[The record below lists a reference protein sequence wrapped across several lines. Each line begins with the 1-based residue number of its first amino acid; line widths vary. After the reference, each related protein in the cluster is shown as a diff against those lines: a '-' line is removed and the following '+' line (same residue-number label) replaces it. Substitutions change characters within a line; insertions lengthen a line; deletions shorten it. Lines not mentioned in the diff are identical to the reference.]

1 MIDDHGRRSIFT
13 SANDIPGM
21 YKPHPGVLNGVAGEE
36 RARIIS
42 ELSELITDL
51 GSTLEDACDSMRDLE
66 KGLDRILFGERPNP
80 FERIERDVLPG

>member
-1 MIDDHGRRSIFT
+1 MDDHRRRSIFI
-13 SANDIPGM
+13 SPNDIPDM
-21 YKPHPGVLNGVAGEE
+21 YKPHPGVLNGVAGDE

-51 GSTLEDACDSMRDLE
+51 GDTLEEACDSMRDLE
-66 KGLDRILFGERPNP
+66 KGLNRILFGERPNP